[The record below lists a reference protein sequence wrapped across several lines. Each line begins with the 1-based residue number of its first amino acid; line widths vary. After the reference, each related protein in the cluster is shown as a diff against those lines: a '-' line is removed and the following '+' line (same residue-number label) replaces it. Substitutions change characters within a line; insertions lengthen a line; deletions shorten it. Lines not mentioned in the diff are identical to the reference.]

1 MEKEVKYEKGAELA
15 PYMKEVIRKLDED
28 KKHPAVHTYKSTL
41 NSFVRFS
48 EEAEQEM
55 SIGSV
60 FTPGRLKEYEN
71 WLRSHEASWNTVST
85 YMRTLKAV
93 YNRIVAQKLLP
104 YEVDLF
110 DDVYTKVESQ
120 TKRALTEEQMN
131 TLLCT
136 DAETLPEELQ
146 CVLAYFLLM
155 FMFRGMPFIDIATL
169 RRQDIK
175 GDYIVYC
182 RHKTGRKM
190 AVRIPR
196 EARALL
202 EKYRQKHPNSGYLFP
217 ILGDAPGDS
226 KERYAHYQ
234 KTLSTFNRKLAALA
248 ALLLPGVKVSSYTAR
263 HTWATVAYH
272 HNVAAGIISRALGH
286 SSIKVTETYLKP
298 FEDEKID
305 RINDE
310 IIHAVFMYEA
320 KEGAA

>member
-1 MEKEVKYEKGAELA
+1 MEKKEMDVEVIYLS
-15 PYMKEVIRKLDED
+15 PYMKLVMQQLMED
-28 KKHPAVHTYKSTL
+28 KKYPAVHIYKSAL
-41 NSFVRFS
+41 NSFTRYS
-48 EEAEQEM
+48 EEDNKEM
-55 SIGSV
+55 SISRV
-60 FTPGRLKEYEN
+60 FTRGNLKGYEN
-71 WLRSHEASWNTVST
+71 WLRRYEASWNTVST
-85 YMRTLKAV
+85 YMRTLQAV
-93 YNRIVAQKLLP
+93 YNRLVAQKLLP
-104 YEVDLF
+104 YEADLF

-155 FMFRGMPFIDIATL
+155 FMFRGMPFIDIANL

-175 GDYIVYC
+175 GNYIVYC
-182 RHKTGRKM
+182 RHKTGRTM
-190 AVRIPR
+190 VLRIPR

-217 ILGDAPGDS
+217 ILHNAPEDS
-226 KERYAHYQ
+226 KEQYDFYQ
-234 KTLSTFNRKLAALA
+234 KTLSNFNRKLAALA

-298 FEDEKID
+298 FEYERID
-305 RINDE
+305 QVNDE
-310 IIHAVFMYEA
+310 IIHSVYMYKKEA
-320 KEGAA
+320 EVA

>member
-1 MEKEVKYEKGAELA
+1 MDVEVIYLS
-15 PYMKEVIRKLDED
+15 PYMKLVMQQLMED
-28 KKHPAVHTYKSTL
+28 KKYPAVHIYKSAL
-41 NSFVRFS
+41 NSFTRYS
-48 EEAEQEM
+48 EEDNKEM
-55 SIGSV
+55 SISRV
-60 FTPGRLKEYEN
+60 FTRGNLKGYEN
-71 WLRSHEASWNTVST
+71 WLRRYEASWNTVST
-85 YMRTLKAV
+85 YMRTLQAV
-93 YNRIVAQKLLP
+93 YNRLVAQKLLP
-104 YEVDLF
+104 YEADLF

-155 FMFRGMPFIDIATL
+155 FMFRGMPFIDIANL

-175 GDYIVYC
+175 GNYIVYC
-182 RHKTGRKM
+182 RHKTGRTM
-190 AVRIPR
+190 VLRIPR

-217 ILGDAPGDS
+217 ILHNAPEDS
-226 KERYAHYQ
+226 KEQYDFYQ
-234 KTLSTFNRKLAALA
+234 KTLSNFNRKLAALA

-298 FEDEKID
+298 FEYERID
-305 RINDE
+305 QVNDE
-310 IIHAVFMYEA
+310 IIHSVYMYKKEA
-320 KEGAA
+320 EVA